1 MKSSLT
7 VFFVLLATGLSYAD
21 VPNPEAPASRG
32 TSGTNPEAVVA
43 GFDGRVD
50 AMFRAE
56 SGKPLVRKKILPP
69 MGKNRGNFSRHYS
82 WSLIAYAARCLYL
95 EEDLD
100 QANSALQENAQ
111 HYLDHPKDIHDRDSF
126 HWHGEQ
132 VMRLLEMYGPKGV
145 AHPGRLTAETEALCL
160 RPIWEYVKASSSL
173 EKAEREKSK
182 TWNIYSSEN
191 HHVMDFT
198 VHWHFAKYAR
208 NLPDYRDLQVNAG
221 GSLTEHYRAWDDY
234 FVAYAQERAR
244 KSIGIEMMSDHYN
257 SVWLKGIYN
266 YRDFGEP
273 RTRKAAEMLLDLYWA
288 YWAQEQISGISGGG
302 KSRISFHEAIMPN
315 PEYGT
320 AALAWLYFGIGE
332 RPMVHGQ
339 DVNAALSDYR
349 PPAVVADIALDVEGR
364 GRYEVRQQP
373 QGLGK
378 QGRADPKATGK
389 KIPSTVDPGRGG
401 ILRYSYCDPAF
412 IIGCPMTEARP
423 MKDWLAISM
432 QGRWQGV
439 IFARPRG
446 ARIVPIVRP
455 ENNVRGLNNQWSAQS
470 KGTLITQKL
479 KDSRG
484 GAEMMVWL
492 SEDGLTEP
500 VEEDGIVFVK
510 AEAGAYAAVRAVR
523 GGHTWNE
530 KTYTIRKPEG
540 YVYETN
546 PGRTMVLEDEYSP
559 VIVEVMAEADIDS
572 FDAFKARVKS
582 CEVKFE
588 GDVLHYRTVYG
599 DTMTFDS
606 SYEAVPTING
616 KPINYAP
623 DRVFDSPFLVA
634 DYDSGIVIIQKGD
647 RRKVLDFNT
656 LN

>member
-1 MKSSLT
+1 
-7 VFFVLLATGLSYAD
+7 
-21 VPNPEAPASRG
+21 
-32 TSGTNPEAVVA
+32 
-43 GFDGRVD
+43 
-50 AMFRAE
+50 
-56 SGKPLVRKKILPP
+56 
-69 MGKNRGNFSRHYS
+69 
-82 WSLIAYAARCLYL
+82 
-95 EEDLD
+95 
-100 QANSALQENAQ
+100 
-111 HYLDHPKDIHDRDSF
+111 
-126 HWHGEQ
+126 
-132 VMRLLEMYGPKGV
+132 
-145 AHPGRLTAETEALCL
+145 
-160 RPIWEYVKASSSL
+160 
-173 EKAEREKSK
+173 
-182 TWNIYSSEN
+182 
-191 HHVMDFT
+191 
-198 VHWHFAKYAR
+198 
-208 NLPDYRDLQVNAG
+208 
-221 GSLTEHYRAWDDY
+221 
-234 FVAYAQERAR
+234 
-244 KSIGIEMMSDHYN
+244 
-257 SVWLKGIYN
+257 
-266 YRDFGEP
+266 
-273 RTRKAAEMLLDLYWA
+273 
-288 YWAQEQISGISGGG
+288 
-302 KSRISFHEAIMPN
+302 
-315 PEYGT
+315 
-320 AALAWLYFGIGE
+320 
-332 RPMVHGQ
+332 
-339 DVNAALSDYR
+339 
-349 PPAVVADIALDVEGR
+349 
-364 GRYEVRQQP
+364 
-373 QGLGK
+373 
-378 QGRADPKATGK
+378 
-389 KIPSTVDPGRGG
+389 
-401 ILRYSYCDPAF
+401 
-412 IIGCPMTEARP
+412 

-500 VEEDGIVFVK
+500 VEEDGIVFLK
-510 AEAGAYAAVRAVR
+510 AEAGAYAAVRAAH
-523 GGHTWNE
+523 GGHAWNE

-588 GDVLHYRTVYG
+588 GDLLHYRTVYG

-606 SYEAVPTING
+606 SYEAVPTVNG